1 MPSHISEVDIATH
14 EMQVYD
20 NGKLIKTFPVST
32 GRASLPTMDGV
43 HIAIEKSQ
51 VVQMDSATVGI
62 PKGSPGYYNETV
74 FWDVRIS
81 DGGEFV
87 HAAPWS
93 VAQQGHINV
102 SHGCVNLSPANA
114 EWFYNW
120 ALRGDVVDIYGGP
133 RPPSATD
140 PGTADWNM
148 SWKQWLAGGAAP
160 SAAAL
165 ALHPRMP
172 RGYEPG
178 FAPEEAPRQQV
189 HHAHE
194 AQHKKSKS
202 KSSSS
207 SW

>member
-1 MPSHISEVDIATH
+1 
-14 EMQVYD
+14 
-20 NGKLIKTFPVST
+20 
-32 GRASLPTMDGV
+32 
-43 HIAIEKSQ
+43 
-51 VVQMDSATVGI
+51 VVQMNSATVGI
-62 PKGSPGYYNETV
+62 PKSNPGYYNETV

-102 SHGCVNLSPANA
+102 SHGCVNLSTTNA
-114 EWFYNW
+114 EWFYKW

-140 PGTADWNM
+140 PGTEDWNM
-148 SWKQWLAGGAAP
+148 SWQQWLAGDAAP

-172 RGYEPG
+172 RGYEPN
-178 FAPEEAPRQQV
+178 FTPT
-189 HHAHE
+189 HA
-194 AQHKKSKS
+194 KKSHHHKS
-202 KSSSS
+202 HKHSSGSTSS